1 MAIKF
6 TIAVK
11 VQDGQIIETLTK
23 PRTDAQTVITAF
35 KKWRDEGFEA
45 HLFSAPEAD
54 KRCKQGEGQV
64 LATEPTL
71 VQNVVNAMTKKKS
84 KTSVE
89 SLDIE

>member
-54 KRCKQGEGQV
+54 KRCKQGDVPQV
-64 LATEPTL
+64 ETPTL
-71 VQNVVNAMTKKKS
+71 VQNVVNAMTKKKP
-84 KTSVE
+84 KASVE